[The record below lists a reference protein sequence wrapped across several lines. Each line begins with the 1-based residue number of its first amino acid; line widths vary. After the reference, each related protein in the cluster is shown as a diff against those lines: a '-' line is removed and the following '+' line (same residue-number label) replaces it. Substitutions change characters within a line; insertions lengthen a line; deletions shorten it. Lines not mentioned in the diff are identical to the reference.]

1 MITAWVV
8 GRSGLLGS
16 AIARRAGLRSGWRIV
31 DAPPLPW
38 SGTATDVAEA
48 ARAGAEQ
55 LRAEAGDEDWA
66 VIWAAGSAVT
76 SSDETETAG
85 ELERFSAALDAIL
98 GVLRPVGDRGM
109 VFLASSAGGLY
120 AGSVGAPFTEDSEPM
135 PLAPYGRLKLAMEH
149 RMREVAESAGVAS
162 LAGRIANLYGPG
174 QRLDKLQGLI
184 SHLARARLTP
194 SPASVFV
201 PLDTIRDYLYVDDA
215 GDLVLDALERLSRER
230 GQVTKILASGEA
242 TTIAALL
249 GHLRLISK
257 ARPRVILGTSA
268 SARHQALDLR
278 LRSVVWPEL
287 DRYRATSLPAGIDR
301 TIHDIEQRLLAGDQ
315 RAASS
320 SSR

>member
-1 MITAWVV
+1 MITAWIV

-16 AIARRAGLRSGWRIV
+16 AVARRAASRPGWRV
-31 DAPPLPW
+31 AESPLLPW
-38 SGTATDVAEA
+38 SGSADEVAQA
-48 ARAGAEQ
+48 ARVGARQ
-55 LRAEAGDEDWA
+55 LRERAGDGEWA
-66 VIWAAGSAVT
+66 VIWAAGAAVT
-76 SSDETETAG
+76 SSDDAETAQ
-85 ELERFSAALDAIL
+85 ELERFTAALDAIL
-98 GVLRPVGDRGM
+98 DELRPASDRGM

-120 AGSVGAPFTEDSEPM
+120 AGSVGAPFTEESEPV
-135 PLAPYGRLKLAMEH
+135 PLAPYGRLKLAMEE
-149 RMREVAESAGVAS
+149 RLRAASAAAGTAS

-215 GDLVLDALERLSRER
+215 GDLVLDGLERLSRER

-287 DRYRATSLPAGIDR
+287 DRSRATSLPAGIDR

-315 RAASS
+315 RGASS